1 MTPSQLVD
9 FEEHI
14 EPLFDLASSF
24 PSSSYFPINVEPTSK
39 KQKPDF
45 DVHKPNPKIAKLW
58 F

>member
-1 MTPSQLVD
+1 
-9 FEEHI
+9 
-14 EPLFDLASSF
+14 
-24 PSSSYFPINVEPTSK
+24 VEPTSK